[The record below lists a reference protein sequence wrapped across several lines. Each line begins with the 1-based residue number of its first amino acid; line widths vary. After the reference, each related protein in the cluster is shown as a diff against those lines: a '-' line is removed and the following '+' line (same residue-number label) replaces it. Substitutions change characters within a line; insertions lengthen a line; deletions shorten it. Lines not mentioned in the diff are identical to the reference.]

1 MCEHGEIVVTMRAR
15 HAAFVRGAAITSEGV
30 DISEP
35 TKRVVPRRLSRPAAR
50 DEVLR
55 LGVDVKTEFVI
66 EVGVDVAPPEAE
78 IPAPHRRRHR

>member
-1 MCEHGEIVVTMRAR
+1 MRAR

-35 TKRVVPRRLSRPAAR
+35 TKGVVPSRLSRPAAR
-50 DEVLR
+50 DEIFHF
-55 LGVDVKTEFVI
+55 GADVKTEFLI

-78 IPAPHRRRHR
+78 IPAPRRGRHG